1 VRIAPHPLI
10 YDWNH
15 DAVAAGPARPVA
27 MLDDETLRDGL
38 QSPSV
43 RTPTIEEKI
52 GILHHMDALG
62 IDTADIG
69 LPGAGPRVAKDVER
83 LARAIGEGRL
93 RIRANCA
100 ARTMVADIK
109 PIADIQQR
117 TGVPLEVGAFI
128 GSSPIRQ
135 YAEGWT
141 LDYLQKTTE
150 DALCFAA
157 KEGLT
162 TMYVT
167 EDTTRADPESLR
179 RLFTTAIRAGAK
191 RLCVADTVGHA
202 TPNGAKAVVTF
213 VKALIHELGA
223 DEVGIDWHGHRD
235 RGFGVASSIAALEA
249 GATRLHGAA
258 LGIGERC
265 GNTPIDLL
273 MVNLV
278 MMGYRD
284 NDLSSLPAYAKAV
297 ADACDVRIAPNYPVI
312 GADAFRTAT
321 GVHAAAVVKAFRKN
335 DRALMDAVYAAVP
348 ASLVGR
354 QQEIEVGPMSG
365 KSNVIF
371 WLESRG
377 LPATE
382 EIVDRVFAAAK
393 ASNRTLTHEQVQSLV
408 GGDAKLKPAG
418 AKLAT
423 ARRRG
428 F

>member
-1 VRIAPHPLI
+1 VRVAHPLI

-15 DAVAAGPARPVA
+15 DVAGPRPVA

-52 GILHHMDALG
+52 DILQRMDALG

-69 LPGAGPRVAKDVER
+69 LPGAGPHVARDVEK
-83 LARAIGEGRL
+83 LARAIGDRRL
-93 RIRANCA
+93 KIRANCA
-100 ARTMVADIK
+100 ARTMATDIQ

-117 TGVPLEVGAFI
+117 TGVPIECCAFI

-135 YAEGWT
+135 YAEGWSIE
-141 LDYLQKTTE
+141 YLQKATE
-150 DALCFAA
+150 DALTFAV

-167 EDTTRADPESLR
+167 EDTTRADPQSLR
-179 RLFTTAIRAGAK
+179 VLFTTAIRAGAQ

-202 TPNGAKAVVTF
+202 TPNGAKAVVKF
-213 VKALIHELGA
+213 VKSLIDELGS
-223 DEVGIDWHGHRD
+223 DVGIDWHGHKD
-235 RGFGVASSIAALEA
+235 RGFGVACSIAALEA

-273 MVNLV
+273 LVNLV
-278 MMGYRD
+278 MMGYREH
-284 NDLSSLPAYAKAV
+284 DLTGLPAYCQAV
-297 ADACDVRIAPNYPVI
+297 ARACDVRVPPNYPVV

-321 GVHAAAVVKAFRKN
+321 GVHAAAVVKAFRKG

-354 QQEIEVGPMSG
+354 EQEIEIGPMSG
-365 KSNVIF
+365 RSNVVF
-371 WLESRG
+371 WLERRG
-377 LPATE
+377 MPATDD
-382 EIVDRVFAAAK
+382 IVDRVFAAAK
-393 ASNRTLTHEQVQSLV
+393 AGRRTLTHEQVQAIV
-408 GGDAKLKPAG
+408 DE
-418 AKLAT
+418 
-423 ARRRG
+423 ARKVEVKS
-428 F
+428 

>member
-1 VRIAPHPLI
+1 MQPHPLI

-15 DAVAAGPARPVA
+15 DAVADGPTKPVA

-43 RTPTIEEKI
+43 RNPTIDEKI

-69 LPGAGPRVAKDVER
+69 LPGAGPKVARDVER
-83 LARAIGEGRL
+83 LARAIAEGRL
-93 RIRANCA
+93 KIQANCA
-100 ARTMVADIK
+100 ARTVVADIK
-109 PIADIQQR
+109 PIAEIQQR
-117 TGVPLEVGAFI
+117 TGVPIECGAFI

-150 DALCFAA
+150 EAIEFAV
-157 KEGLT
+157 KEGVT
-162 TMYVT
+162 VMYVT

-179 RLFTTAIRAGAK
+179 RLFTAAIRAGAK

-202 TPNGAKAVVTF
+202 TPNGARAVVTF
-213 VKALIHELGA
+213 VKSLIQELGV
-223 DEVGIDWHGHRD
+223 DVGIDWHGHRD
-235 RGFGVASSIAALEA
+235 RGFGVSSSLAALEA

-278 MMGYRD
+278 MMGYLN
-284 NDLSSLPAYAKAV
+284 NDLSGLPAYARAV

-321 GVHAAAVVKAFRKN
+321 GVHAAAVVKAFRMG

-365 KSNVIF
+365 RSNVIF

-377 LPATE
+377 LSATD
-382 EIVDRVFAAAK
+382 EIVDRIFAAAK
-393 ASNRTLTHEQVQSLV
+393 ASNRMLTHEQVQSIA
-408 GGDAKLKPAG
+408 GEDAKLKPAG
-418 AKLAT
+418 VKLET

>member
-1 VRIAPHPLI
+1 VRVTPHPLI

-15 DAVAAGPARPVA
+15 DAAGPRPVA

-43 RTPTIEEKI
+43 RTPGIDEKI
-52 GILHHMDALG
+52 EILHHMNALG

-69 LPGAGPRVAKDVER
+69 LPGAGDHVVRDVER
-83 LARAIGEGRL
+83 LARAIGEGKL
-93 RIRANCA
+93 AIRANCA
-100 ARTMVADIK
+100 ARTVVADIK
-109 PIADIQQR
+109 PIVDIVQR
-117 TGVPLEVGAFI
+117 TGVSIECGAFI

-141 LDYLQKTTE
+141 IDYLQKCTDE
-150 DALCFAA
+150 AVSFAV
-157 KEGLT
+157 KQGLDV
-162 TMYVT
+162 MYVT
-167 EDTTRADPESLR
+167 EDTTRADPQSLR
-179 RLFTTAIRAGAK
+179 LLFTTAVRAGAK
-191 RLCVADTVGHA
+191 RLCVADTVGHS
-202 TPNGAKAVVTF
+202 TPNGARAVVAF
-213 VKALIHELGA
+213 VKALIAELGA
-223 DEVGIDWHGHRD
+223 DVGIDWHGHRD
-235 RGFGVASSIAALEA
+235 RGFGVASSLAALEA

-273 MVNLV
+273 LVNLV

-284 NDLSSLPAYAKAV
+284 HDLSGLPAYCEAV
-297 ADACDVRIAPNYPVI
+297 ARVCDVRIAPNYPVI

-321 GVHAAAVVKAFRKN
+321 GVHAAAVVKAFRKG

-354 QQEIEVGPMSG
+354 QQTIEVGPMSG
-365 KSNVIF
+365 RSNVVF

-377 LPATE
+377 LPASD

-393 ASNRTLTHEQVQSLV
+393 SSNRTLTHDQVQAIV
-408 GGDAKLKPAG
+408 DEARK
-418 AKLAT
+418 T
-423 ARRRG
+423 AVKA
-428 F
+428 